1 MTTLVLVMLVGGMA
15 GLGLVLLVSMFE
27 RGSVTGAAGLAQI
40 DAAPAGRRQ
49 ASLTADRRH
58 GEESARMR
66 RVGSELR
73 GALQARGVNLP
84 PSVRADLGMTGQSVE
99 TFLAQCLLGAFLGL
113 FLPFLVLGPMALVG
127 ISLVVPLWLT
137 VFGAALGA
145 LMPYSQIRRRAEARR
160 RDFRH
165 VVSSFLDLVA
175 MNLAGGRGVPEALQ
189 TATSVSDGW
198 AMVRIRD
205 TLEAA
210 RLQGTTLD
218 RARRARG
225 RARHRRAARPGRGP
239 GAGRGGRREG
249 ARLARR
255 PRQLH
260 APQGAR
266 RRGGEGGREVPVH
279 AGCAASPVCRL
290 SPVPDVPCCCKSPR
304 DVTEDECGDHHR
316 VATERLFVACR
327 T

>member
-1 MTTLVLVMLVGGMA
+1 
-15 GLGLVLLVSMFE
+15 
-27 RGSVTGAAGLAQI
+27 
-40 DAAPAGRRQ
+40 
-49 ASLTADRRH
+49 
-58 GEESARMR
+58 MR

-127 ISLVVPLWLT
+127 DQPRRTAVAHRLRRRARRADALQPDPPPCGGPAARLPARGQLVPRPGGDEPGRRPRRPR
-137 VFGAALGA
+137 GAADRDLGQRRLGDGADPGHPRGGPAPGHHPWTALGA
-145 LMPYSQIRRRAEARR
+145 LGDELDIDEL
-160 RDFRH
+160 RD
-165 VVSSFLDLVA
+165 LAAALALVA
-175 MNLAGGRGVPEALQ
+175 E
-189 TATSVSDGW
+189 DG
-198 AMVRIRD
+198 AKVRD
-205 TLEAA
+205 SLAA
-210 RLQGTTLD
+210 R
-218 RARRARG
+218 AR
-225 RARHRRAARPGRGP
+225 
-239 GAGRGGRREG
+239 
-249 ARLARR
+249 
-255 PRQLH
+255 LH

-304 DVTEDECGDHHR
+304 GVTEDECGDHHR

>member
-40 DAAPAGRRQ
+40 DAARQRGRRQ

-58 GEESARMR
+58 SEESARMR

-113 FLPFLVLGPMALVG
+113 FLPFLVLGPMALVGG

-210 RLQGTTLD
+210 RLQGTTPWTALGALGDELD
-218 RARRARG
+218 IDELRDLAAALALVAEDGAKVRDSLAARASSMRRKELADAEG
-225 RARHRRAARPGRGP
+225 RAAARSQSMLVAQLLLCVGFLLFLTYPAVARVL
-239 GAGRGGRREG
+239 GA
-249 ARLARR
+249 
-255 PRQLH
+255 
-260 APQGAR
+260 
-266 RRGGEGGREVPVH
+266 
-279 AGCAASPVCRL
+279 
-290 SPVPDVPCCCKSPR
+290 
-304 DVTEDECGDHHR
+304 
-316 VATERLFVACR
+316 
-327 T
+327 

>member
-40 DAAPAGRRQ
+40 DAARQRGRRQ

-58 GEESARMR
+58 GESARIAGSARAAR
-66 RVGSELR
+66 RAPG
-73 GALQARGVNLP
+73 ARGDLP

-113 FLPFLVLGPMALVG
+113 FLPFLVLGPMALVGG

-198 AMVRIRD
+198 AMVRIGTPSR
-205 TLEAA
+205 
-210 RLQGTTLD
+210 RPGSGTTLD
-218 RARRARG
+218 PLGALGDGSTSTSCATW
-225 RARHRRAARPGRGP
+225 RGP
-239 GAGRGGRREG
+239 GAGRGGPRRCATRSPPAPAPCA
-249 ARLARR
+249 ARSS
-255 PRQLH
+255 PT
-260 APQGAR
+260 
-266 RRGGEGGREVPVH
+266 RRGR
-279 AGCAASPVCRL
+279 AAARSQSMLVAQLLLCVGFL
-290 SPVPDVPCCCKSPR
+290 LFLTAPCCCKSPR